1 MKITRCAGNYKT
13 TWEIDFSRELSFYE
27 LNVPMVE
34 HGIGVPVIPT
44 RSSPR
49 NETYFWDSNYCVEVT
64 VGDDRYMLDDAN
76 PKEYARL
83 VNNLETL
90 FALHGLG

>member
-13 TWEIDFSRELSFYE
+13 TWDIDFSRELKFYE
-27 LNVPMVE
+27 LNVPVVE
-34 HGIGVPVIPT
+34 HGIGVPVVPT

-49 NETYFWDSNYCVEVT
+49 NETYFWDSSNGVT
-64 VGDDRYMLDDAN
+64 VIVGDDRYMLDEDN

-83 VNNLETL
+83 VNNFETL